1 MIGYVVQGKIFKAV
15 QQTKCS
21 NVQLSGPLHIVH
33 FSTIFPPSIMQL
45 SFSDLF
51 QSSII
56 FASGS
61 TCTYH
66 TRLND

>member
-1 MIGYVVQGKIFKAV
+1 MESNGKVMLGYVVQGKIFKAV

-45 SFSDLF
+45 SFF
-51 QSSII
+51 EH
-56 FASGS
+56 FV
-61 TCTYH
+61 
-66 TRLND
+66 